1 MSRQGGDEFV
11 LLLFDVKDESDIE
24 ACGRQLVQLFERPF
38 ILKDTPVFMT
48 ASIGG
53 AVYPTHATSRAALI
67 EQADVAMYEAKRR
80 GKNQFHVEV

>member
-1 MSRQGGDEFV
+1 ID
-11 LLLFDVKDESDIE
+11 
-24 ACGRQLVQLFERPF
+24 LFERPF
-38 ILKDTPVFMT
+38 ILQETPVFMT

-53 AVYPTHATSRAALI
+53 AIYPTHATSRTALI